1 MKDKITTELN
11 IDLKFVMDVDMTEF
25 NKQIVKVEELKEKK
39 REYVLTKLPNQELI
53 KSIISNFT
61 EKLEALGY
69 ECVRNISYSSEE
81 SEKSILKD
89 LLKSALTGNITPPP
103 RQISPKLAINFL
115 TASL

>member
-11 IDLKFVMDVDMTEF
+11 IDLKFVMDVDMAEF

-53 KSIISNFT
+53 KSTISNFT

-81 SEKSILKD
+81 SDKSILKD
-89 LLKSALTGNITPPP
+89 LLESALIGSITPPHT
-103 RQISPKLAINFL
+103 RTISPKLAINLF
-115 TASL
+115 